1 MNYNRHLVFS
11 AACAGMLLFGIVFLS
26 LGAVLTFIRQNY
38 GLSELQAG
46 SLTALLPLGVLIASL
61 VFGVVVD
68 RYGYRYVLLAGAF
81 IIFLAFEG
89 IAFAGTIV
97 FLQIAFL
104 CIGFGGGI
112 INGATNALVADIST
126 ESKGANLSLLGVFYG
141 IGAVGMPVLLGTLS
155 RSFAYES
162 IVAGIG
168 FFVLLPLIFFLLIRF
183 PMPKQA
189 HGISLKEIAKLFSVL
204 LLLLGFVLFF
214 ESAMEGI
221 TNNWTTSFATQKMKL
236 GLSAEARLPSGQ
248 ASAQADN
255 AAVLLAL
262 TLLNISLL
270 ISRLALGFLLKKIR
284 PYKILYAGLWCILA
298 GGLLLYFS
306 NTVSGIYTGI
316 ILIGMG
322 FGPGFPV
329 VLGYVGELYPAFT
342 GTAFSIVITIA
353 LIGNTAINGLV
364 GIVSQK
370 YGIENFPLILIACVI
385 LMMIIFGISLHRMNR
400 IERRFS

>member
-1 MNYNRHLVFS
+1 MNYNRNLVFS

-68 RYGYRYVLLAGAF
+68 RYGYWYVLLAGAL

-89 IAFAGTIV
+89 IAYADSVV

-155 RSFAYES
+155 QYFAYGS
-162 IVAGIG
+162 IVSGIG
-168 FFVLLPLIFFLLIRF
+168 FFVLLPFIFFLLIRF
-183 PMPKQA
+183 PVPKQA
-189 HGISLKEIAKLFSVL
+189 HGISLKEIAKLFSAL

-221 TNNWTTSFATQKMKL
+221 TNNWTTSFATQKM
-236 GLSAEARLPSGQ
+236 GL
-248 ASAQADN
+248 DN

-262 TLLNISLL
+262 TLLNISL
-270 ISRLALGFLLKKIR
+270 IVSRLVLGFLLKKIR
-284 PYKILYAGLWCILA
+284 PYKILYAGLLCILA
-298 GGLLLYFS
+298 GGVLLYFS
-306 NTVSGIYTGI
+306 NNIAGLYTGI
-316 ILIGMG
+316 ILIGLG

-342 GTAFSIVITIA
+342 GTAFSIVITIG

-370 YGIENFPLILIACVI
+370 YGIENFPLILIGCVI
-385 LMMIIFGISLHRMNR
+385 LMMIIFGISLRRMNR
-400 IERRFS
+400 IEQGKIINNQ